1 MRGQVSNPCR
11 ARRLGA
17 PSYRL
22 GGLFRRRKGAGD
34 SVERLPLVFRCRLFG
49 GGRELGTPL
58 FDSVFAAAGSSAAQ
72 GNGGYGESPRFF
84 RRARCPHR
92 AVPGRPGVPALS
104 ETWRAGLG
112 FAPSSAPVCALGHLP
127 PRGKACG
134 RVRTPAPTAY
144 TETVPSFVGAGP
156 RPARRSR
163 TSCRLLG
170 KARRGCGIASAS
182 IFGKPGPGGPDVIM
196 KSHSDFARR
205 EFCFPRQVRVPRYG
219 GSRGTANM
227 DTECPS

>member
-34 SVERLPLVFRCRLFG
+34 SVERLSLVFRCRLFG

-58 FDSVFAAAGSSAAQ
+58 FDSAFVAAGSSAAQ
-72 GNGGYGESPRFF
+72 GDGEHGEPLRFF
-84 RRARCPHR
+84 VGPDALIGPF
-92 AVPGRPGVPALS
+92 PGGPVCRPYGFTEALS

-134 RVRTPAPTAY
+134 RPHVAAPTVA
-144 TETVPSFVGAGP
+144 EISRAG
-156 RPARRSR
+156 
-163 TSCRLLG
+163 G
-170 KARRGCGIASAS
+170 
-182 IFGKPGPGGPDVIM
+182 
-196 KSHSDFARR
+196 
-205 EFCFPRQVRVPRYG
+205 
-219 GSRGTANM
+219 
-227 DTECPS
+227 

>member
-58 FDSVFAAAGSSAAQ
+58 FDSAFVAAGSSAAQ
-72 GNGGYGESPRFF
+72 GNGGCGVPLRFF
-84 RRARCPHR
+84 VGPDALIGPFLGGPVSRSY
-92 AVPGRPGVPALS
+92 GFTEALS

-134 RVRTPAPTAY
+134 RPHVAAPTVA
-144 TETVPSFVGAGP
+144 EISRAG
-156 RPARRSR
+156 
-163 TSCRLLG
+163 G
-170 KARRGCGIASAS
+170 
-182 IFGKPGPGGPDVIM
+182 
-196 KSHSDFARR
+196 
-205 EFCFPRQVRVPRYG
+205 
-219 GSRGTANM
+219 
-227 DTECPS
+227 

>member
-58 FDSVFAAAGSSAAQ
+58 FDSAFVAAGSSAAQ
-72 GNGGYGESPRFF
+72 GNGGYGESLRFF

-92 AVPGRPGVPALS
+92 AVPGRPGVPPQPMGARNLIPHPA
-104 ETWRAGLG
+104 RATARV
-112 FAPSSAPVCALGHLP
+112 APTSTCLKPD
-127 PRGKACG
+127 G

-144 TETVPSFVGAGP
+144 T
-156 RPARRSR
+156 
-163 TSCRLLG
+163 
-170 KARRGCGIASAS
+170 KA
-182 IFGKPGPGGPDVIM
+182 
-196 KSHSDFARR
+196 
-205 EFCFPRQVRVPRYG
+205 VRFL
-219 GSRGTANM
+219 
-227 DTECPS
+227 

>member
-1 MRGQVSNPCR
+1 MQNAKWRGGTC
-11 ARRLGA
+11 
-17 PSYRL
+17 
-22 GGLFRRRKGAGD
+22 GGYLKFEGN
-34 SVERLPLVFRCRLFG
+34 
-49 GGRELGTPL
+49 
-58 FDSVFAAAGSSAAQ
+58 FAAI
-72 GNGGYGESPRFF
+72 SPK
-84 RRARCPHR
+84 
-92 AVPGRPGVPALS
+92 
-104 ETWRAGLG
+104 
-112 FAPSSAPVCALGHLP
+112 PSPLK
-127 PRGKACG
+127 GKACG

-163 TSCRLLG
+163 TSCHLLG

>member
-34 SVERLPLVFRCRLFG
+34 SVERLSLVFRCRLFG

-58 FDSVFAAAGSSAAQ
+58 FDSAFVAAGSSAAQ
-72 GNGGYGESPRFF
+72 GNGGYGESLRFS
-84 RRARCPHR
+84 RRGRCPHR
-92 AVPGRPGVPALS
+92 AVPGRPGVPPLPMGSRNLIPHLA
-104 ETWRAGLG
+104 RATARV
-112 FAPSSAPVCALGHLP
+112 APTSTCLKPD
-127 PRGKACG
+127 G

-163 TSCRLLG
+163 TSCHLPG
-170 KARRGCGIASAS
+170 SAWHRS
-182 IFGKPGPGGPDVIM
+182 SDSHGVKKTGGNE
-196 KSHSDFARR
+196 KNAW
-205 EFCFPRQVRVPRYG
+205 
-219 GSRGTANM
+219 
-227 DTECPS
+227 

>member
-1 MRGQVSNPCR
+1 MQDFLLYSAIPGPGRSRPVPACPADSHCVIVYPPAIQIATLDLLNFIKNESWVPC
-11 ARRLGA
+11 
-17 PSYRL
+17 
-22 GGLFRRRKGAGD
+22 KM
-34 SVERLPLVFRCRLFG
+34 
-49 GGRELGTPL
+49 
-58 FDSVFAAAGSSAAQ
+58 Q
-72 GNGGYGESPRFF
+72 NGGVG
-84 RRARCPHR
+84 
-92 AVPGRPGVPALS
+92 PA
-104 ETWRAGLG
+104 EVI
-112 FAPSSAPVCALGHLP
+112 SSLRGILP
-127 PRGKACG
+127 PSLQSLPPSRGKACG

-163 TSCRLLG
+163 TSCYLLG

>member
-58 FDSVFAAAGSSAAQ
+58 FDSAFVAAGSSAAQ
-72 GNGGYGESPRFF
+72 GNGGYGESLRFF
-84 RRARCPHR
+84 VGPDALIGPFL
-92 AVPGRPGVPALS
+92 GRPASRPYGFTEALS

-127 PRGKACG
+127 PRGKALE
-134 RVRTPAPTAY
+134 RWRRN
-144 TETVPSFVGAGP
+144 PSP
-156 RPARRSR
+156 N
-163 TSCRLLG
+163 L
-170 KARRGCGIASAS
+170 I
-182 IFGKPGPGGPDVIM
+182 
-196 KSHSDFARR
+196 
-205 EFCFPRQVRVPRYG
+205 
-219 GSRGTANM
+219 
-227 DTECPS
+227 